1 MTEQSVKFVNL
12 TPHEV
17 RIYPYYASNKGVL
30 REDVRPLRVFPPCE
44 SPARAKQR
52 ETLLE
57 VIDDVPVVAL
67 EFGSVDKLPP
77 PEEGT
82 VYICSAVAAEQA
94 ARIMGRTDVVMVA
107 GSIRDRHGCTVGATK
122 LARPAV

>member
-17 RIYPYYASNKGVL
+17 RIYQYYASNKGVL

-44 SPARAKQR
+44 SPVRAKQR
-52 ETLLE
+52 ETLLAVVDE
-57 VIDDVPVVAL
+57 VPIVAL

-82 VYICSAVAAEQA
+82 VYICTAVAAEQA
-94 ARIMGRTDVVMVA
+94 ARMGRTDVVMIA
-107 GSIRDRHGCTVGATK
+107 GSIRDTRGCTVGATK
-122 LARPAV
+122 LARPAI